1 MEVQQQQLHAAALAG
16 DASDAEASGLWVFG
30 YGSLCW
36 HPGFDFRRSVTGFV
50 RGYTRKFWQGNTT
63 HRGTE
68 NQPGRVATLVEER
81 EGVVWGRAFELSG
94 EAALPY
100 LANRECKLGGYIT
113 KFTTFYPKRPCQ
125 DDAGSSGS
133 GLFPAQPFPAL
144 LYVATPS
151 NRLWL
156 GDAPLCQIAQEI
168 VECRGATGHNVE
180 YLLRLAEYMRAAA
193 PEADDDHLFA
203 LEQLVRHEIRQRR
216 LCLDTLMGLTPK
228 PAQADALVV
237 ASSASS
243 SPVATVIE
251 DGDDDDNDVVG
262 GNQGGDAGPG
272 KAGVAEVAADLGYHH
287 LLHHHQNHHQQE
299 PAAPPAAQQQEAF
312 AFSSRVQTKKL
323 RCLNI

>member
-1 MEVQQQQLHAAALAG
+1 MYKIISSHLDMEQAPVPLAAAAAAPAVA
-16 DASDAEASGLWVFG
+16 DPSDAEASGLWVFG

-50 RGYTRKFWQGNTT
+50 RGYSRKFWQGNTT

-68 NQPGRVATLVEER
+68 SQGI
-81 EGVVWGRAFELSG
+81 VWGRAFEVSG

-100 LANRECKLGGYIT
+100 LANRECKLGGYVT
-113 KFTTFYPKRPCQ
+113 KFATFFPKRPCQ
-125 DDAGSSGS
+125 DDDASSGPVLCP
-133 GLFPAQPFPAL
+133 GQPFPAL

-156 GDAPLCQIAQEI
+156 GEAPLCQIARQI

-193 PEADDDHLFA
+193 PEADDDHLFS
-203 LEQLVRHEIRQRR
+203 LEELVRHEIRQRR
-216 LCLDTLMGLTPK
+216 LCLDTLMGVK
-228 PAQADALVV
+228 AASRADAL
-237 ASSASS
+237 AAAPSS

-251 DGDDDDNDVVG
+251 DSDDDDDEADDRDVVI
-262 GNQGGDAGPG
+262 GNHSDRKGDA
-272 KAGVAEVAADLGYHH
+272 AAEAALHH
-287 LLHHHQNHHQQE
+287 LLHHHHQHQPE
-299 PAAPPAAQQQEAF
+299 QAALQQAQQAQQQEAF